1 MSADQLF
8 PHPVPPHPGPP
19 QQATRQPSAPP
30 RPKRRR
36 RRIVL
41 LVIAALLAYPAGT
54 YGYALTYPGDAS
66 VSVRTVDWLR
76 DIGLGGVVNAVE
88 NWWFTRHPPSSAPP
102 SAGDLPSLGGL
113 AVNGPGPRPRNLPVG
128 PSAAAGA
135 GEWLPGAR
143 SGGGQVAEYTTFI
156 QPDPAHA
163 SVVAGV
169 AWLNQSLV
177 RTQLF
182 SGTKDP
188 GGPGPAAI
196 PAEMRSS
203 LVAAFNS
210 GFKLKDCNGGYY
222 LDGTTVAPLHNG
234 MASVVIDDTGR
245 VSVAQWGRDA
255 TMNPHITAVRQ
266 NLDLVIDHGAPVPG
280 LDLNPA
286 GHWGSASNQFQ
297 YTWRSGLGTDRAG
310 NLLYVGGT
318 GLTLHTLADA
328 MVQAGVQQGMELD
341 IHSPMVTFNSYRP
354 DAPGIGPDK
363 LLPTM
368 PGNLTRY
375 LQPDQRDFFA
385 TSLRSRPPTAP

>member
-1 MSADQLF
+1 MTTDQLR
-8 PHPVPPHPGPP
+8 PHPISPHP
-19 QQATRQPSAPP
+19 APR
-30 RPKRRR
+30 RPAPAKPKNRRR
-36 RRIVL
+36 HWIVL
-41 LVIAALLAYPAGT
+41 FAVAALLGYPVGT
-54 YGYALTYPGDAS
+54 YTYALTYPGDAS
-66 VSVRTVDWLR
+66 LSVRTVDWLR
-76 DIGLGGVVNAVE
+76 EIGFGGVVNAVE
-88 NWWFTRHPPSSAPP
+88 NWWFTRHPPSSAQPG
-102 SAGDLPSLGGL
+102 AADLPSLDGL
-113 AVNGPGPRPRNLPVG
+113 GTGSAGPRPQNLAVG
-128 PSAAAGA
+128 PTAASGA
-135 GEWLPGAR
+135 GEWVPGAR
-143 SGGGQVAEYTTFI
+143 SGGRIAEYTTFV

-196 PAEMRSS
+196 PAELRGS

-210 GFKLKDCNGGYY
+210 GWKLKDCDGGYY
-222 LDGTTVAPLHNG
+222 LDGQTVAPLHNG

-255 TMNPHITAVRQ
+255 TMNPHVAAVRQ
-266 NLDLVIDHGAPVPG
+266 NLDLVVDHGAPVRG

-310 NLLYVGGT
+310 NLIYVGGT
-318 GLTLHTLADA
+318 GLTLHTLAAA
-328 MVQAGVQQGMELD
+328 MTQAGIQQGMELD
-341 IHSPMVTFNSYRP
+341 IHSPMVTFNSFRP
-354 DAPGIGPDK
+354 DLPTTAPTK
-363 LLPTM
+363 LLPAM

-375 LQPDQRDFFA
+375 LTADQRDFFA
-385 TSLRSRPPTAP
+385 TSLRVPPTTTP

>member
-8 PHPVPPHPGPP
+8 FHPVS
-19 QQATRQPSAPP
+19 PSPTAPAP
-30 RPKRRR
+30 PKRRWR

-41 LVIAALLAYPAGT
+41 LVIAALVGYPAGT
-54 YGYALTYPGDAS
+54 YAYALTYPGDAS

-76 DIGLGGVVNAVE
+76 DIGLGRVVNAVE

-102 SAGDLPSLGGL
+102 SAGELPMMGDPAAGG
-113 AVNGPGPRPRNLPVG
+113 AGPRPQNLPVG

-135 GEWLPGAR
+135 GEWTPEAR
-143 SGGGQVAEYTTFI
+143 SGNQVAEYTTFI

-182 SGTKDP
+182 AGTKDP

-196 PAEMRSS
+196 PSRMHST

-210 GFKLKDCNGGYY
+210 GFQLKDCNGGFY
-222 LDGTTVAPLHNG
+222 LDGTTVAPLHEG
-234 MASVVIDDTGR
+234 MASVVIDNTGR

-255 TMNPHITAVRQ
+255 TMNANIAAVRQ
-266 NLDLVIDHGAPVPG
+266 NLDLVIDHGAPVRG

-328 MVQAGVQQGMELD
+328 MVQAGIQQGMELD

-354 DAPGIGPDK
+354 DLNTGATK
-363 LLPTM
+363 LLPAM
-368 PGNLTRY
+368 PGSLGRY

-385 TSLRSRPPTAP
+385 TSLRLPPATAP

>member
-1 MSADQLF
+1 MSADQPF
-8 PHPVPPHPGPP
+8 PRPVPSP
-19 QQATRQPSAPP
+19 QAPLGP

-36 RRIVL
+36 RRLAL

-66 VSVRTVDWLR
+66 VAVRTVDWLR
-76 DIGLGGVVNAVE
+76 DLGLGGVVNAVE

-102 SAGDLPSLGGL
+102 PPGDLPSTGGI
-113 AVNGPGPRPRNLPVG
+113 AAGGAGPRPRNLPVG
-128 PSAAAGA
+128 PGAAAGA

-143 SGGGQVAEYTTFI
+143 SGGQVAEYTTFL

-196 PAEMRSS
+196 PAELHGT

-222 LDGTTVAPLHNG
+222 LAGTTVAPLHDG

-255 TMNPHITAVRQ
+255 TMNPHLTAVRQ

-328 MVQAGVQQGMELD
+328 MVQAGIRQGMELD

-375 LQPDQRDFFA
+375 LQADQRDFFA